1 MIQNS
6 KIIAVGVAA
15 NTLFE
20 KNITSNTQQYVK
32 IIIEFEKNIP
42 SNTQGC
48 EKKHDIN
55 RRIYTRYISRNTI
68 VYRIPYLTVCN
79 CFFFCCI
86 QRTREEGNTD
96 VSYSC
101 SSYMGIYGVLF
112 ETYTILYLP
121 IFSPNTGKYGTKNT
135 HIHDSFTQ

>member
-20 KNITSNTQQYVK
+20 KSIPSNTQQYVK
-32 IIIEFEKNIP
+32 IIIEFEKTIP
-42 SNTQGC
+42 SNTQGR

-68 VYRIPYLTVCN
+68 VYRTRYLTVSN
-79 CFFFCCI
+79 CFFCRI
-86 QRTREEGNTD
+86 QRTRKEGNTD

-121 IFSPNTGKYGTKNT
+121 IFSPNTEKYGTKNT